1 MSLQRHAFLPCIL
14 GALFLAGCG
23 GGGDQPAADTA
34 ASATSAAGSG
44 DLTPFQVE
52 NGIGPV
58 TEAVTLGPVDQK
70 LAEHGEELFAG
81 KCSACHKMDERYVG
95 PPLGGVTTRRTPT
108 YVMNMMLNPE
118 EMYTRHPVA
127 RGLLAQYMTQMPNLQ
142 LSREEA
148 RAILEYL
155 RTQPTTSAGEN

>member
-1 MSLQRHAFLPCIL
+1 MSLQRHVLVPFMI
-14 GALFLAGCG
+14 GALMLAGCG

-34 ASATSAAGSG
+34 AAGNAAAVGS
-44 DLTPFQVE
+44 DLTPFEVL

-58 TEAVTLGPVDQK
+58 TEPLSLGPVDPS
-70 LAEHGEELFAG
+70 LAEQGEDLFAG

-95 PPLGGVTTRRTPT
+95 PPLGGITTRRTPA
-108 YVMNMMLNPE
+108 YVMNMLLNPE
-118 EMYTRHPVA
+118 EMYTRHPDA
-127 RGLLAQYMTQMPNLQ
+127 RALLAQYMTQMPNLQ

-155 RTQPTTSAGEN
+155 RTQHDSAAGEE

>member
-1 MSLQRHAFLPCIL
+1 MFLQRHGFLPGIL
-14 GALFLAGCG
+14 GALLLAGCG

-34 ASATSAAGSG
+34 ASTTTAAAGG

-58 TEAVTLGPVDQK
+58 TEPVTVGPVDEK
-70 LAEHGEELFAG
+70 LAEQGEELFAG
-81 KCSACHKMDERYVG
+81 KCSACHKMNERYVG
-95 PPLGGVTTRRTPT
+95 PSLGGVTTRRTST

-155 RTQPTTSAGEN
+155 RTQPDSSAGEE